1 MTLGTFAFYIKGRSG
16 GPPTPPEGARQ
27 GMLQNLLP
35 ELSRIVPTIPT
46 GLPGAKTIRVS
57 DIEQAT
63 SAMKVLLVEDILV
76 IQSLLSRQLQRAG
89 CIVHVANHVQEALDF
104 LRDFDIWKGNVGGKC
119 LDVVLMDHEIPIM
132 DGLKCARR
140 IRELQRSGIVIGH
153 VPIIAVTAN
162 VRRE

>member
-1 MTLGTFAFYIKGRSG
+1 
-16 GPPTPPEGARQ
+16 
-27 GMLQNLLP
+27 MLQNLLP

-89 CIVHVANHVQEALDF
+89 CIVHVANHGQEALDF
-104 LRDFDIWKGNVGGKC
+104 LRDFDKWKGNVGGKC
-119 LDVVLMDHEIPIM
+119 LDVVLMDLEMPIM

-140 IRELQRSGIVIGH
+140 IQELQRS
-153 VPIIAVTAN
+153 
-162 VRRE
+162 